1 MVLVKV
7 LKTVTLCTQSVD
19 ELYHWTVTLCT
30 QFMKLPFLYGKKKG
44 HSDKL
49 LTMGLQS
56 PLEEITS
63 DLQLKAGNRLSSE
76 FLVYEGKWW
85 NTLRS
90 LYFFQVNS
98 LRPNDAYVSKI
109 AVIGS
114 DNGLSPDRRQP
125 NIWTNAGILL
135 IGPSGTN
142 FREIVIE
149 IHTFSFIWKCR
160 LENNG
165 HFVSVSMCC
174 SGSLL
179 FDGRFVTLE
188 RYWTPG
194 LCYFLQCLT
203 IYFSHRATLI
213 NMDFSK
219 WSQ

>member
-1 MVLVKV
+1 MHAI
-7 LKTVTLCTQSVD
+7 SW
-19 ELYHWTVTLCT
+19 WTVSLNSHTVHPVYEAPFSLWEEERSQWQTLDHGSPIAT
-30 QFMKLPFLYGKKKG
+30 RGDYQWSTTEGR
-44 HSDKL
+44 
-49 LTMGLQS
+49 QS
-56 PLEEITS
+56 I
-63 DLQLKAGNRLSSE
+63 SSE

-125 NIWTNAGILL
+125 IIWTNAGILL